1 MKTEIKVG
9 DRVRRIDDRIS
20 NEVFTVVFIKGVE
33 FVSEEDTDGL
43 RVRLLSQYMVVERD
57 GKPFPPMEEPT
68 YKSVEIEWGDRV
80 HVFYCGDVVRCSDIG
95 YLFSD
100 GYRLFRFGDYD
111 KFEEDPYG
119 YNTPF
124 GIKGEKLKYAY
135 LVKED
140 VK

>member
-1 MKTEIKVG
+1 MKTNLIITSAVSS
-9 DRVRRIDDRIS
+9 RINTRRLES
-20 NEVFTVVFIKGVE
+20 
-33 FVSEEDTDGL
+33 L
-43 RVRLLSQYMVVERD
+43 RTLAL
-57 GKPFPPMEEPT
+57 GEPA
-68 YKSVEIEWGDRV
+68 SII
-80 HVFYCGDVVRCSDIG
+80 IG